1 MDNKFKKMLPPAL
14 TKFLLE
20 KLYVKCSKVVK
31 SKAQILFMM
40 TNIFWKNP
48 WYPSKKYNDKRYIL

>member
-1 MDNKFKKMLPPAL
+1 MLPPAL